1 MGEYIGW
8 GEYIGCQ
15 IILAEPAENQEGKQ
29 GYRVVSPDGYMSWS
43 PKDVFEKAYRKITED
58 ELNLIK

>member
-1 MGEYIGW
+1 MEK
-8 GEYIGCQ
+8 YIGCK
-15 IILAEPAENQEGKQ
+15 ILLAEPAENQEGKQ